1 VRVRLHFTMPSSSH
15 RPRSRSRSRSR
26 DRRDRRDRS
35 SERRDSDRYHE
46 SSRDSK
52 RYNKREEHAY
62 ERRDDRNRKDS
73 GGQRH
78 HQNHQVNHN
87 NNGRN
92 DSSYSSSNGHRYGDK
107 QGSSNE
113 KPKEKP
119 KSGIFQYL
127 SGILPPAAQVPTK
140 TDEEKTTDPTAT
152 ASSLSVNANAL
163 KRVIEGDQRSGD
175 RYDRNR
181 LENASK
187 LLSKVSGGSTST
199 AIPTASTSTS
209 TEPLH
214 LKTVSSV
221 TLNGSTVKD
230 GYSQGL
236 KPDIAAMKQLPYVC
250 DICQLNMLKKKRNEE
265 ADDAS
270 LLLPSADIH
279 VFSFLTA
286 TQLSDHLKRIHNENR
301 HASLIKP
308 SKQKKISEMLADE
321 NDEEENGY

>member
-1 VRVRLHFTMPSSSH
+1 M
-15 RPRSRSRSRSR
+15 
-26 DRRDRRDRS
+26 
-35 SERRDSDRYHE
+35 
-46 SSRDSK
+46 
-52 RYNKREEHAY
+52 
-62 ERRDDRNRKDS
+62 
-73 GGQRH
+73 
-78 HQNHQVNHN
+78 NHN

-92 DSSYSSSNGHRYGDK
+92 DSSYSSSNGHRYSEK

-127 SGILPPAAQVPTK
+127 SGILPPGSKATTK
-140 TDEEKTTDPTAT
+140 TDEEKTTGSTAT
-152 ASSLSVNANAL
+152 AAALSVNSNAL

-187 LLSKVSGGSTST
+187 LLSKVNGGSTT
-199 AIPTASTSTS
+199 GTIIPTASTSAS
-209 TEPLH
+209 AEPLH

-221 TLNGSTVKD
+221 TVNGSTVKD

-250 DICQLNMLKKKRNEE
+250 DICQLNMLKKKKRNEE
-265 ADDAS
+265 ADDDS
-270 LLLPSADIH
+270 LLPSADIH

-321 NDEEENGY
+321 NDEDENGY